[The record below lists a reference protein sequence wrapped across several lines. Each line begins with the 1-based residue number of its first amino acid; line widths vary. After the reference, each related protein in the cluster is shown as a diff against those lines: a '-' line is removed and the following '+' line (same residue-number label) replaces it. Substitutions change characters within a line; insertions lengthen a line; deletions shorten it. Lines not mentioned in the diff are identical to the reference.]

1 MLVFAGLIMGI
12 GMGMVEREA
21 SWFGGNDNEDYN
33 PLRFSVVRIQAVSSD
48 FDWVEPF
55 WGSAGGVG
63 LGTGWVVETDPE
75 PLFITNAHV
84 VRNAK
89 DVKLQLLVHS
99 SRKWDAE
106 VVMITHKFDMA
117 LLVLKEKDEFLSALS
132 ERSMELLALPISTS
146 APTMGL
152 PVVAVGFPMGMNNLK
167 ISSGVVA
174 GNEDVEGLSVIQS
187 TAPIS
192 PGSSGGPLLL
202 KDGSEVVGINFAKSA
217 SLEAE
222 NINYV
227 IPAWRIRGVV
237 QTYREMAAKQDGV
250 KSRIQVRIPQA
261 DAVTV
266 EANEAL
272 HQIQNCSEGLFLS
285 YLGSKSFFL
294 QAEPPLPQQ
303 SFLTKVRGV
312 EIDAFGM
319 GVDKNFCEDRVR
331 YTDLI
336 YMQDD
341 FTGTVEVEVCHQ
353 GKLTTHQV
361 PLDWRGSA
369 YDQGIVY
376 VDEPAF
382 EENLTQYVVFGD
394 IAVMQLT
401 FNHIEL
407 MYKANPTLAG
417 FLQPELMDSNRL
429 IMPFVSPGSY
439 ASEFLRPGSIVK
451 RVNGH
456 EVFTLEDFKKHFVP
470 DAAKNQNIGP
480 DVDVNELDMEED
492 DGLDDVDEDATGS
505 SLEPTNHLTN
515 NSGQGSN
522 AEAGWK
528 GHKGQPAF
536 LAQRSDPN
544 GTTETGAAEAGTA
557 INETR
562 SDVVW
567 TLETEE
573 GEVYAVFF
581 DESLQK
587 QVTTADSDESSYLLP
602 SLVLNAAAERNV
614 LPKSQSPFLRALL
627 GAKPAQLQLEASHV
641 RRSVEPLPTSIRAD
655 IPLKRTGRES
665 EWPRRLLGQIAK

>member
-1 MLVFAGLIMGI
+1 
-12 GMGMVEREA
+12 
-21 SWFGGNDNEDYN
+21 
-33 PLRFSVVRIQAVSSD
+33 
-48 FDWVEPF
+48 
-55 WGSAGGVG
+55 
-63 LGTGWVVETDPE
+63 
-75 PLFITNAHV
+75 
-84 VRNAK
+84 
-89 DVKLQLLVHS
+89 
-99 SRKWDAE
+99 
-106 VVMITHKFDMA
+106 
-117 LLVLKEKDEFLSALS
+117 
-132 ERSMELLALPISTS
+132 
-146 APTMGL
+146 
-152 PVVAVGFPMGMNNLK
+152 
-167 ISSGVVA
+167 
-174 GNEDVEGLSVIQS
+174 
-187 TAPIS
+187 
-192 PGSSGGPLLL
+192 
-202 KDGSEVVGINFAKSA
+202 
-217 SLEAE
+217 
-222 NINYV
+222 
-227 IPAWRIRGVV
+227 VV
-237 QTYREMAAKQDGV
+237 QTYKQLSEKQSGV
-250 KSRIQVRIPQA
+250 KSRIQVRIPEA

-272 HQIQNCSEGLFLS
+272 HKIQNCSSGLFMS

-294 QAEPPLPQQ
+294 QAEPPVPQQ
-303 SFLTKVRGV
+303 SFLTKVRGI
-312 EIDAFGM
+312 EIDPFGM

-341 FTGTVEVEVCHQ
+341 FTGKVEVEVCHQ
-353 GKLTTHQV
+353 GRLTTHQV

-407 MYKANPTLAG
+407 LYKANPALAG
-417 FLQPELMDSNRL
+417 FLQPELMESSRL

-470 DAAKNQNIGP
+470 DAAKNKNIGP

-492 DGLDDVDEDATGS
+492 DGLDDLDEEDTGS
-505 SLEPTNHLTN
+505 SVNLTSI
-515 NSGQGSN
+515 SGQGSN
-522 AEAGWK
+522 SAGGWK
-528 GHKGQPAF
+528 GHQGQPAF
-536 LAQRSDPN
+536 LAQKRLSDPN
-544 GTTETGAAEAGTA
+544 GTIETGATDAEAANKT
-557 INETR
+557 

-567 TLETEE
+567 TLETDD

-587 QVTTADSDESSYLLP
+587 QVATADSDESSYLLP
-602 SLVLNAAAERNV
+602 YVVLKAATERNA

-627 GAKPAQLQLEASHV
+627 GAKPAQLQLDASRM

-655 IPLKRTGRES
+655 IPLKWTGSES
-665 EWPRRLLGQIAK
+665 GWPQRLLGQNAKADYLRAM

>member
-12 GMGMVEREA
+12 GMGMVERDA
-21 SWFGGNDNEDYN
+21 SWFGGDVDYN
-33 PLRFSVVRIQAVSSD
+33 PLRFSVVRIQAVASD

-63 LGTGWVVETDPE
+63 LGTGWVVQTDPE

-84 VRNAK
+84 VKNAA

-99 SRKWDAE
+99 SRKWAAE
-106 VVMITHKFDMA
+106 VVMISHKFDMA
-117 LLVLKEKDEFLSALS
+117 LLVLKEKDEFLSALAEES
-132 ERSMELLALPISTS
+132 IELLALPISTS
-146 APTMGL
+146 VPTMGL

-237 QTYREMAAKQDGV
+237 QTYKELSANQSGV
-250 KSRIQVRIPQA
+250 KSRLQVRIPEA

-272 HQIQNCSEGLFLS
+272 HSIQNCSSGLFLS
-285 YLGSKSFFL
+285 SLGPKSFFL
-294 QAEPPLPQQ
+294 QAEPTVPQQ
-303 SFLTKVRGV
+303 SFLTKVRGI

-319 GVDKNFCEDRVR
+319 GVDKDFCEDRVR

-336 YMQDD
+336 YMRED
-341 FTGTVEVEVCHQ
+341 FTGTVEVEVCHK
-353 GKLTTHQV
+353 GRLTTHQV

-407 MYKANPTLAG
+407 LYKANPTLAG
-417 FLQPELMDSNRL
+417 FLQPELMETNRL

-456 EVFTLEDFKKHFVP
+456 EVFTLDDFKKHFVP
-470 DAAKNQNIGP
+470 DGASNKNIGP
-480 DVDVNELDMEED
+480 EVDVNELDMEED
-492 DGLDDVDEDATGS
+492 DGLDDEDENATGS
-505 SLEPTNHLTN
+505 SVQLTN
-515 NSGQGSN
+515 ISEGSN
-522 AEAGWK
+522 AVGGWK
-528 GHKGQPAF
+528 GHHGQPAF
-536 LAQRSDPN
+536 LAQRQLSDPN
-544 GTTETGAAEAGTA
+544 GTTETREAEAEA
-557 INETR
+557 DINETR

-567 TLETEE
+567 TLETED
-573 GEVYAVFF
+573 GEIYAVFF

-587 QVTTADSDESSYLLP
+587 QVATADSDESSYLLP
-602 SLVLNAAAERNV
+602 YVVLNAAAERNV
-614 LPKSQSPFLRALL
+614 LPKSQSPFLRGLL
-627 GAKPAQLQLEASHV
+627 GTKPAQLQLEASRV
-641 RRSVEPLPTSIRAD
+641 RRSVERFPTSIRAD
-655 IPLKRTGRES
+655 IQLKRTGSES
-665 EWPRRLLGQIAK
+665 VWPQRLLGQIAK